1 MNTQNIKVDS
11 KGRIIIP
18 NSFRDVLGI
27 KFGEN
32 IVAQVDKE
40 NSRLILFPIQKKTK
54 KMSIILGDIPGSLSK
69 TAVVLARNGVD
80 LVYTESRSSKR
91 NKEAEWFI
99 VADFSKVDLNKLK
112 SDLKKEKAV
121 KKFKIE
127 ALER

>member
-1 MNTQNIKVDS
+1 MNTLNVKVDS

-18 NSFRDVLGI
+18 SSFRDVLGI

-32 IVAQVDKE
+32 IVAQLDKK

-54 KMSIILGDIPGSLSK
+54 KMSIILGDAPGSLAK
-69 TAVVLARNGVD
+69 TAMILAKNKVD

-99 VADFSKVDLNKLK
+99 VADFSKTNLNKLK
-112 SDLKKEKAV
+112 TDLKKEKTI

-127 ALER
+127 TLER